1 MRLFHKKQPSETVPV
16 LSEEEK
22 RMHRCCFTGHRPEKL
37 IRSEI
42 EIKAALREEIKQAI
56 CPRFRDVPHSDGRR
70 G

>member
-1 MRLFHKKQPSETVPV
+1 MRLFHKKQPSKTVPV

-42 EIKAALREEIKQAI
+42 EIKAALREEIKQAMTI
-56 CPRFRDVPHSDGRR
+56 CPHGC
-70 G
+70 